1 MNVFVSKPVF
11 SVFRLTLRTL
21 PMRTASLALGRA
33 ETGTV
38 ARVVKDTS
46 GLVTA
51 TRNLGG
57 RSMRRSPF
65 CPTSIASI
73 SVALCVM
80 FLICVGTV
88 RPAVG
93 QSANT
98 GTVVGTVT
106 DPTGAV
112 VDSADVNL
120 TDPSVHASRSA
131 KSNSTGR
138 YILVDVPPGNYEL
151 SFSKQGF
158 SMAKTHIAVE
168 VGQSLTLN
176 MTLNV
181 GGANTVVE
189 VTAVGNE
196 LQTMNATVGNTINNL
211 TIDNLPALGRDV
223 STFIALQP
231 GVSPDGSVAGT
242 VVDQSAFTLDGGDN
256 TNDMDGSM
264 SVYTKSFAGDPTGGV
279 ANQNSIGPSVGGK
292 GVGGATGVLPTPQDS
307 VEEFKVNTAGQT
319 ADFNSSS
326 GSEVKVVTKRGSD
339 AWHGTAYEYYKDNNW
354 SSNSWQN
361 NHNNPIT
368 PIPSFHYS
376 RYGGAIGGPLIPKE
390 VLGGKT
396 YFFFN
401 YEGFNF
407 PNSETIVRNV
417 PSPALRQGLLTDDV
431 TGTLYNLNPT
441 AVTYNGITYPGTAN
455 DPRGIGINP
464 LVQTIWNKYEPPSNA
479 SCTLS
484 LCDGGNILGFSANLA
499 QPTTSKF
506 AVGRLDHDFSS
517 KWHLMSSYRW
527 YALKAAADSQVD
539 IGGFFPGDKLG
550 TPASQSSLPQQ
561 AFLWTAG
568 LTTNISTNTTNDLH
582 YSFLRNFWQWK
593 RIGDT
598 PQTATLGG
606 ALEIDSGQSAGF
618 GQVNDLGPYN
628 VDTQNTRNRFWD
640 GHDQML
646 RDDIS
651 MLKGNHLFTFGGT
664 YEHNWDYHQRTD
676 NGGGINN
683 QIVYELGNGTSGS
696 GLAQDIPLCTR
707 AGVTIT
713 GCSSLSAAALGM
725 VSIAQ
730 VAYTRSGANL
740 TLNPIGSP
748 AFDKSTIPYYNVYF
762 SDTWHMKPTFTLTY
776 GLGWTLEMPPV
787 EANGKQVE
795 LVDSSDQPISGA
807 AYLGARKRAALLG
820 QNYNPEIGFALLGN
834 TANGPKYPYNPFYGS
849 FSPRVAAAW
858 SPHFDSDS
866 VAGKLFGHEDTVV
879 RVGYGRIFGR
889 LNGVNLVLVPL
900 LGPGL
905 LQPTQCVTGLSNG
918 NCGAGGSNTAT
929 TAFRIGV
936 DGLSAP
942 LQQASAT
949 LPQPYFPGVNGISA
963 ATASALDQN
972 FRPNEVD
979 SVNLTIQRQLSRKV
993 ILEIG
998 YIGRRI
1004 THEYQ
1009 PVNLNAV
1016 PYMMTQGGQQ
1026 FAQAYKNVV
1035 LQLCGGVQGLAGGGC
1050 NGNGAGKPLAATSI
1064 TPQPFFEHA
1073 MNPAYCQIGG
1083 VASTCTAAM
1092 VTNELANLTK
1102 AQVWSLWSDLDGGVG
1117 CATCSGQGFV
1127 FNGVPGTTMMNNINP
1142 AIGGTSPQM
1151 TSGPADIGSS
1161 GYGNYNAGFASLK
1174 MADWKG
1180 LTLQSNFTYSKA
1192 LGTGALVQATGGYT
1206 PDDPFNLGTQY
1217 GLQTFN
1223 RKFVYN
1229 FFFVYQPPFFKGQSG
1244 LLGRALGGWTFS
1256 TVFSAGSG
1264 APVELFTSTGDG
1276 QEYGAGDNANYFGN
1290 ENAVPV
1296 APAKSGHVYSQPG
1309 NFPNLFKAG
1318 PAAINDFR
1326 NPILGLDNKDCG
1338 FGCFPGLPYWNM
1350 DLSVRKNFRVAEGIS
1365 MEIQGVFANVFNH
1378 NQFLDPD
1385 GFYASYLAPI
1395 DSSGPGSFG
1404 TLSGGSAQEEPG
1416 GNRQIEVGLRVR
1428 F

>member
-1 MNVFVSKPVF
+1 MQIRSAKLSLVLFLVFCAGS
-11 SVFRLTLRTL
+11 
-21 PMRTASLALGRA
+21 ALSA
-33 ETGTV
+33 WAQSTSTGTV
-38 ARVVKDTS
+38 A
-46 GLVTA
+46 G
-51 TRNLGG
+51 
-57 RSMRRSPF
+57 
-65 CPTSIASI
+65 
-73 SVALCVM
+73 SVA
-80 FLICVGTV
+80 
-88 RPAVG
+88 
-93 QSANT
+93 
-98 GTVVGTVT
+98 
-106 DPTGAV
+106 DPTGALV
-112 VDSADVNL
+112 SGAAVTL
-120 TDPSVHASRSA
+120 TDTATNVARSTTTNA
-131 KSNSTGR
+131 TGR
-138 YILVDVPPGNYEL
+138 YIYVDVNPGIYN
-151 SFSKQGF
+151 
-158 SMAKTHIAVE
+158 IAVSKAGFETTKTENQE
-168 VGQSLTLN
+168 VKVGASLTVNL
-176 MTLNV
+176 TLQV
-181 GGANTVVE
+181 GGANVVVE
-189 VTAVGNE
+189 VSAVGNE
-196 LQTMNATVGNTINNL
+196 LQTMNATVGNTITNL
-211 TIDNLPALGRDV
+211 TIDNLPSLGRDV

-242 VVDQSAFTLDGGDN
+242 VVDQSAFSLDGGDN

-264 SVYTKSFAGDPTGGV
+264 NVYTKSFAGDPSGGV
-279 ANQNSIGPSVGGK
+279 ANQNSVGPSEGGK

-326 GSEVKVVTKRGSD
+326 GSEVKVVTKRGTD

-361 NHNNPIT
+361 NHNDPIT

-376 RYGGAIGGPLIPKE
+376 RYGGAIGGPLIPKQ

-407 PNSETIVRNV
+407 PDSETIVRNV
-417 PSPALRQGLLTDDV
+417 PSPTLQLGLLKDDA
-431 TGTLYNLNPT
+431 TGAIYNLNPT
-441 AVTYNGITYPGTAN
+441 AVTYNGITSPGTTL

-464 LVQTIWNKYEPPSNA
+464 LVQQIWNKYEPASNA
-479 SCTLS
+479 NCTQT
-484 LCDGGNILGFSANLA
+484 LCDTANVQGFSANLA

-517 KWHLMSSYRW
+517 KWHFMSSYRW
-527 YALKAAADSQVD
+527 FELKAAADAQVD
-539 IGGFFPGDKLG
+539 IGGFFPGDTLG
-550 TPASQSSLPQQ
+550 TPASQSNLPQQ

-593 RIGDT
+593 RTGDT

-651 MLKGNHLFTFGGT
+651 TLKGNHLFTFGGT

-683 QIVYELGNGTSGS
+683 QVVYELGDGTSGS
-696 GLAQDIPLCTR
+696 LLAQDIPLCGQ
-707 AGVTIT
+707 AGVTISN
-713 GCSSLSAAALGM
+713 CSSLTAAALGI
-725 VSIAQ
+725 VSISQ

-740 TLNPIGSP
+740 TLNPIGTP
-748 AFDKSTIPYYNVYF
+748 AFDKSKIPYYNVYF

-787 EANGKQVE
+787 EQNGKQVE
-795 LVDSSDQPISGA
+795 LVDSSDQVISGVS
-807 AYLGARKRAALLG
+807 YLDARKRAALQG
-820 QNYNPEIGFALLGN
+820 QVYNPEIGFALLGN

-858 SPHFDSDS
+858 NPHFDSDS
-866 VAGKLFGHEDTVV
+866 FAGKLFGHEDTVV

-889 LNGVNLVLVPL
+889 LNGVDLVLVPL

-905 LQPTQCVTGLSNG
+905 LQPTQCVTGLSSG
-918 NCGAGGSNTAT
+918 NCGAPGSNNAS

-936 DGLSAP
+936 DGLTAP
-942 LQQASAT
+942 LQQPSTT
-949 LPQPYFPGVNGISA
+949 LPQPYYPGVNGISS
-963 ATASALDQN
+963 ATASVLDPN

-993 ILEIG
+993 ILEVG

-1016 PYMMTQGGQQ
+1016 PYMMTLGGQK
-1026 FAQAYKNVV
+1026 FSQAYANLV
-1035 LQLCGGVQGLAGGGC
+1035 LQYCGGAAGLAGGGC
-1050 NGNGAGKPLAATSI
+1050 AGASTTGATAV
-1064 TPQPFFEHA
+1064 TPQPFFETA
-1073 MNPAYCQIGG
+1073 LGGATSAYCSTPVMVGG
-1083 VASTCTAAM
+1083 TPITPTSCTQA
-1092 VTNELANLTK
+1092 VTLNEGVTGKGNLNT
-1102 AQVWSLWSDLDGGVG
+1102 AQVWNLWSDLDAGPMQNSNGGL
-1117 CATCSGQGFV
+1117 
-1127 FNGVPGTTMMNNINP
+1127 PGPTMMNNLNA

-1151 TSGPADIGSS
+1151 MSGPADNAST

-1174 MADWKG
+1174 MADWRG

-1206 PDDPFNLGTQY
+1206 PDDPFNLGTMY
-1217 GLQTFN
+1217 GNQTFN

-1276 QEYGAGDNANYFGN
+1276 QEYGAGDNVNYFGN
-1290 ENAVPV
+1290 ENIVPV
-1296 APAKSGHVYSQPG
+1296 APATSGHRYDQPG
-1309 NFPNLFKAG
+1309 GQFPNLFKAG
-1318 PAAINDFR
+1318 PAAVNDFR

-1338 FGCFPGLPYWNM
+1338 YGCIPGLPYWNM

-1378 NQFLDPD
+1378 DQFLDPD
-1385 GFYASYLAPI
+1385 GFFETGLFSG
-1395 DSSGPGSFG
+1395 SGPGGFG

-1416 GNRQIEVGLRVR
+1416 GNRQIEVGARVR

>member
-1 MNVFVSKPVF
+1 MHIR
-11 SVFRLTLRTL
+11 SVK
-21 PMRTASLALGRA
+21 LALVLLLVVCAGSA
-33 ETGTV
+33 LTAWAQSSSTGTV
-38 ARVVKDTS
+38 AGS
-46 GLVTA
+46 
-51 TRNLGG
+51 
-57 RSMRRSPF
+57 
-65 CPTSIASI
+65 
-73 SVALCVM
+73 
-80 FLICVGTV
+80 
-88 RPAVG
+88 
-93 QSANT
+93 
-98 GTVVGTVT
+98 VT
-106 DPTGAV
+106 DATGAV
-112 VDSADVNL
+112 VPGASVTL
-120 TDPSVHASRSA
+120 TDISTNVPRTTS
-131 KSNSTGR
+131 SNATGR
-138 YILVDVPPGNYEL
+138 YMYVDVNPGIYTITVI
-151 SFSKQGF
+151 KAGF
-158 SMAKTHIAVE
+158 ETTKAENQE
-168 VGQSLTLN
+168 VKIGASLTVNLA
-176 MTLNV
+176 LQV
-181 GGANTVVE
+181 GGANVVVE
-189 VTAVGNE
+189 VSAVGNE
-196 LQTMNATVGNTINNL
+196 LQTMNATVGNTITNL
-211 TIDNLPALGRDV
+211 TIDNLPSLGRDV

-242 VVDQSAFTLDGGDN
+242 VVDQSAFSLDGGNN

-264 SVYTKSFAGDPTGGV
+264 NVYTKSFAGDPSGGV
-279 ANQNSIGPSVGGK
+279 ANQNSVGPSEAGK

-326 GSEVKVVTKRGSD
+326 GSEVKVVTKRGTD

-361 NHNNPIT
+361 NHNDPIT

-376 RYGGAIGGPLIPKE
+376 RYGGAIGGPLIPEK

-417 PSPALRQGLLTDDV
+417 PSPTLRLGLLTDDV
-431 TGTLYNLNPT
+431 TGALYNLNPT

-464 LVQTIWNKYEPPSNA
+464 LVQTIWNKYEPATNA
-479 SCTLS
+479 NCTQT
-484 LCDGGNILGFSANLA
+484 LCDHPEAGTTSNIQGFSANLA

-527 YALKAAADSQVD
+527 FELKAAADAQVD
-539 IGGFFPGDKLG
+539 IGGFFSGDTLG
-550 TPASQSSLPQQ
+550 TPASQSNLPQQ
-561 AFLWTAG
+561 ALLWTAG

-593 RIGDT
+593 RTGDMAQT
-598 PQTATLGG
+598 PTLGG
-606 ALEIDSGQSAGF
+606 ALEIFSGQSPGF

-651 MLKGNHLFTFGGT
+651 TLKGNHLFTFGGT
-664 YEHNWDYHQRTD
+664 YQHNWDYHQRTD
-676 NGGGINN
+676 NGGGIDN
-683 QIVYELGNGTSGS
+683 QVVYELGNGTSGS
-696 GLAQDIPLCTR
+696 GLAQDIPLCTQ
-707 AGVTIT
+707 AGVTIAN
-713 GCSSLSAAALGM
+713 CSSLSAAALGI

-730 VAYTRSGANL
+730 VAYTRSGSLLA
-740 TLNPIGSP
+740 LNPIGTP

-807 AYLGARKRAALLG
+807 AYLDTRKRQALLG

-858 SPHFDSDS
+858 SPHFDGDS
-866 VAGKLFGHEDTVV
+866 TMGHIFGHEDTVV

-889 LNGVNLVLVPL
+889 LNGVDLVLVPL

-905 LQPTQCVTGLSNG
+905 LQPTQCQTGLSSG
-918 NCGAGGSNTAT
+918 TCGVGGSNTAT

-936 DGLSAP
+936 DGFTAP
-942 LQQASAT
+942 LQQPSAT
-949 LPQPYFPGVNGISA
+949 LPQPYYPGVNGISA
-963 ATASALDQN
+963 ATASVLDPN

-993 ILEIG
+993 ILEVG

-1050 NGNGAGKPLAATSI
+1050 NGNGAGGPLAATSI
-1064 TPQPFFEHA
+1064 TPQAFFEKA

-1083 VASTCTAAM
+1083 VASTCTAAV
-1092 VTNELANLTK
+1092 VTNELANLTT
-1102 AQVWSLWSDLDGGVG
+1102 AQVWNLWSGLDGGVG
-1117 CATCSGQGFV
+1117 CATCAGQGFV

-1151 TSGPADIGSS
+1151 SSGPADNAST

-1192 LGTGALVQATGGYT
+1192 LGTGALVQSTGGFT
-1206 PDDPFNLGTQY
+1206 PDDPFNLGTMY
-1217 GLQTFN
+1217 GYQTFN

-1229 FFFVYQPPFFKGQSG
+1229 FFFVYQPPFYKGQSG

-1264 APVELFTSTGDG
+1264 APVEIDTSTGDG
-1276 QEYGAGDNANYFGN
+1276 QEYGAGDNVNYFGN

-1296 APAKSGHVYSQPG
+1296 VPAKSGHAYSQPNG
-1309 NFPNLFKAG
+1309 QFPNLFQAG
-1318 PAAINDFR
+1318 PAAVNDFR

-1338 FGCFPGLPYWNM
+1338 FGCIPGLPYWNM

-1385 GFYASYLAPI
+1385 GIFVSALFSG
-1395 DSSGPGSFG
+1395 SGPNGFG
-1404 TLSGGSAQEEPG
+1404 ALSGGSAQEEPG
-1416 GNRQIEVGLRVR
+1416 GNRQIEVGVRVR

>member
-1 MNVFVSKPVF
+1 MYIRSLK
-11 SVFRLTLRTL
+11 
-21 PMRTASLALGRA
+21 LALVLLLAASGGSA
-33 ETGTV
+33 LAAWAQSTSTGTV
-38 ARVVKDTS
+38 AGSVSDSSGAVVE
-46 GLVTA
+46 GA
-51 TRNLGG
+51 
-57 RSMRRSPF
+57 
-65 CPTSIASI
+65 
-73 SVALCVM
+73 SVAL
-80 FLICVGTV
+80 
-88 RPAVG
+88 
-93 QSANT
+93 
-98 GTVVGTVT
+98 T
-106 DPTGAV
+106 DTATNV
-112 VDSADVNL
+112 A
-120 TDPSVHASRSA
+120 RSTTTNA
-131 KSNSTGR
+131 TGR
-138 YILVDVPPGNYEL
+138 YIYVDVNPGVYNVVV
-151 SFSKQGF
+151 SKPGF
-158 SMAKTHIAVE
+158 ETTKTASQE
-168 VGQSLTLN
+168 VKVGTSLTVNL
-176 MTLNV
+176 TLQVGAANV
-181 GGANTVVE
+181 VVE
-189 VTAVGNE
+189 VSAVGNE
-196 LQTMNATVGNTINNL
+196 LQTMNATVGNTITNL
-211 TIDNLPALGRDV
+211 TIDNLPSLGRDV

-264 SVYTKSFAGDPTGGV
+264 NVYTKSFAGDPSGGV
-279 ANQNSIGPSVGGK
+279 ANQNSVGPSEGGK

-326 GSEVKVVTKRGSD
+326 GSEVKVVTKRGTE

-361 NHNNPIT
+361 NHNDPIT
-368 PIPSFHYS
+368 QIPPFHYS
-376 RYGGAIGGPLIPKE
+376 RYGGAIGGPLIPKD

-396 YFFFN
+396 YAFFN

-407 PNSETIVRNV
+407 PDSETIARNV
-417 PSPALRQGLLTDDV
+417 PSPALKLGLLTDDA
-431 TGTLYNLNPT
+431 TGTLYNLNPGP
-441 AVTYNGITYPGTAN
+441 VVYNGVTYPGTTL

-464 LVQTIWNKYEPPSNA
+464 LVQTIWNTYEPATNA
-479 SCTLS
+479 NCTQT
-484 LCDGGNILGFSANLA
+484 LCDSANVLGFSANLA

-517 KWHLMSSYRW
+517 KWHFMSSYRW
-527 YALKAAADSQVD
+527 FELKAAADAQVD
-539 IGGFFPGDKLG
+539 IGGFFPGDTLG
-550 TPASQSSLPQQ
+550 TPASQSNLPQQ

-593 RIGDT
+593 RTGD
-598 PQTATLGG
+598 PAQTATLGG

-651 MLKGNHLFTFGGT
+651 TLKGNHLFTFGGT

-683 QIVYELGNGTSGS
+683 QVVYELGNGTTGS
-696 GLAQDIPLCTR
+696 GLAPLPGFTADFPIC
-707 AGVTIT
+707 AQPGVTISN
-713 GCSSLSAAALGM
+713 CSSLTAAALGI
-725 VSIAQ
+725 VSISQ
-730 VAYTRSGANL
+730 VAYTRSGASL
-740 TLNPIGSP
+740 TLNPIGTP

-787 EANGKQVE
+787 EESGKQVE
-795 LVDSSDQPISGA
+795 LVDSSDQVISGA
-807 AYLGARKRAALLG
+807 AYLDARKRQALLG

-849 FSPRVAAAW
+849 FSPRIAAAW

-866 VAGKLFGHEDTVV
+866 VAGKLFGHEDTVL
-879 RVGYGRIFGR
+879 RAGYGRIFGR

-905 LQPTQCVTGLSNG
+905 LQPTQCLTGLKTGS
-918 NCGAGGSNTAT
+918 CGAPGSNNAS

-936 DGLSAP
+936 DGLTAP
-942 LQQASAT
+942 LQPASAT
-949 LPQPYFPGVNGISA
+949 LPQPYYPGVNGISS
-963 ATASALDQN
+963 ATASVLDPN

-993 ILEIG
+993 ILEVG

-1009 PVNLNAV
+1009 PINLNAV

-1050 NGNGAGKPLAATSI
+1050 NGNGAGGPLAAASVTA
-1064 TPQPFFEHA
+1064 QPFFEHA
-1073 MNPAYCQIGG
+1073 MNPAYCQVGG
-1083 VASTCTAAM
+1083 VASTCTAAV
-1092 VTNELANLTK
+1092 VTNELANLTT
-1102 AQVWSLWSDLDGGVG
+1102 ARVWSIWSDMDGGVG
-1117 CATCSGQGFV
+1117 CATCNGQGFV
-1127 FNGVPGTTMMNNINP
+1127 FNGVPGTTMMNNINA

-1151 TSGPADIGSS
+1151 TSGPGDNAST

-1174 MADWKG
+1174 MADWRG

-1206 PDDPFNLGTQY
+1206 PDDPFNLGTMY
-1217 GLQTFN
+1217 GDQTFN

-1264 APVELFTSTGDG
+1264 SPVELFTSTGDG
-1276 QEYGAGDNANYFGN
+1276 QEYGAGDNVNYFGN
-1290 ENAVPV
+1290 ENIVPV
-1296 APAKSGHVYSQPG
+1296 APAKSGHRYDQPNG
-1309 NFPNLFKAG
+1309 QFPNLFKAG
-1318 PAAINDFR
+1318 PAAVNDFR

-1338 FGCFPGLPYWNM
+1338 FGCIPGLPYWNM

-1365 MEIQGVFANVFNH
+1365 LEIQGVFANVFNH
-1378 NQFLDPD
+1378 DQFLDPN
-1385 GFYASYLAPI
+1385 GFFETGLFSG
-1395 DSSGPGSFG
+1395 SGPGGFG

-1416 GNRQIEVGLRVR
+1416 GNRQIEVGARVR

>member
-1 MNVFVSKPVF
+1 MYIR
-11 SVFRLTLRTL
+11 SVK
-21 PMRTASLALGRA
+21 LALVLLSVVYAGSA
-33 ETGTV
+33 LAAWAQSTSTGTV
-38 ARVVKDTS
+38 AGS
-46 GLVTA
+46 
-51 TRNLGG
+51 
-57 RSMRRSPF
+57 
-65 CPTSIASI
+65 
-73 SVALCVM
+73 
-80 FLICVGTV
+80 
-88 RPAVG
+88 
-93 QSANT
+93 
-98 GTVVGTVT
+98 VT
-106 DPTGAV
+106 DPSGAV
-112 VDSADVNL
+112 VADASVTLTDSATNIARA
-120 TDPSVHASRSA
+120 TTTNA
-131 KSNSTGR
+131 TGR
-138 YILVDVPPGNYEL
+138 YIYVDVNPGIYN
-151 SFSKQGF
+151 
-158 SMAKTHIAVE
+158 IAVSKAGFETTKTENQE
-168 VGQSLTLN
+168 VKVGASLTVNLA
-176 MTLNV
+176 LQV
-181 GGANTVVE
+181 GGANVVVE
-189 VTAVGNE
+189 VSAIGNE
-196 LQTMNATVGNTINNL
+196 LQTMNATVGNTITNL
-211 TIDNLPALGRDV
+211 TIDNLPSLGRDV

-256 TNDMDGSM
+256 TNDMDGSTN
-264 SVYTKSFAGDPTGGV
+264 VYTKSFAGDPSGGV
-279 ANQNSIGPSVGGK
+279 ANQNSVGPSESGK

-307 VEEFKVNTAGQT
+307 VEEFKVSTAGQT

-326 GSEVKVVTKRGSD
+326 GSEVKVVTKRGTD

-361 NHNNPIT
+361 NHNLPIT

-376 RYGGAIGGPLIPKE
+376 RYGGAIGGPLIPKAI
-390 VLGGKT
+390 LGGKT

-417 PSPALRQGLLTDDV
+417 PSPTLRLGLLTDDV
-431 TGTLYNLNPT
+431 TGALYNLNPA

-464 LVQTIWNKYEPPSNA
+464 LVQTIWNKYEPASNA
-479 SCTLS
+479 NCTQT
-484 LCDGGNILGFSANLA
+484 LCDHPESGTTSNVQGFSANLA

-527 YALKAAADSQVD
+527 FELKAAADAQVD
-539 IGGFFPGDKLG
+539 IGGFFSGDTLG

-593 RIGDT
+593 RTGDT

-606 ALEIDSGQSAGF
+606 ALEIFSGQSAGF

-651 MLKGNHLFTFGGT
+651 TLKGNHLFTFGGT

-683 QIVYELGNGTSGS
+683 QVVYELGNGTSGS
-696 GLAQDIPLCTR
+696 GLAQDIPLCTQP
-707 AGVTIT
+707 GVTISA
-713 GCSSLSAAALGM
+713 CSSLSAAALGI

-730 VAYTRSGANL
+730 VAYTRSGSNL
-740 TLNPIGSP
+740 TLNPIGTP
-748 AFDKSTIPYYNVYF
+748 AFDQSTIPYYNVYF

-795 LVDSSDQPISGA
+795 LVDSSDEPISGA
-807 AYLGARKRAALLG
+807 AYLDARKRAALQG

-849 FSPRVAAAW
+849 FSPRLAAAW
-858 SPHFDSDS
+858 SPHFDSNS
-866 VAGKLFGHEDTVV
+866 AMGHLFGHEDTVV

-889 LNGVNLVLVPL
+889 LNGVDLVLVPL

-905 LQPTQCVTGLSNG
+905 LQPTQCLTGLSNG
-918 NCGAGGSNTAT
+918 TCGGAGSNTAA

-949 LPQPYFPGVNGISA
+949 LPQPYYPGVNGISA
-963 ATASALDQN
+963 ATSSTLDPN

-979 SVNLTIQRQLSRKV
+979 SLNLTIQRQLSRKV
-993 ILEIG
+993 ILEVG

-1016 PYMMTQGGQQ
+1016 PYMMTRGGQQ

-1050 NGNGAGKPLAATSI
+1050 NGNGAGKPLAASSI
-1064 TPQPFFEHA
+1064 TPQPFFENA
-1073 MNPAYCQIGG
+1073 MNPAYCKGF
-1083 VASTCTAAM
+1083 SSCTAA
-1092 VTNELANLTK
+1092 VVNNELADLTT
-1102 AQVWSLWSDLDGGVG
+1102 AQVWSMWSGMDAGVG
-1117 CATCSGQGFV
+1117 CTACNGQGFV
-1127 FNGVPGTTMMNNINP
+1127 FGTTMMNNINP

-1151 TSGPADIGSS
+1151 SSGPADNAST

-1206 PDDPFNLGTQY
+1206 PDDPFNLGTMY
-1217 GLQTFN
+1217 GYQTFN

-1229 FFFVYQPPFFKGQSG
+1229 FFFVYQPPFFKGQSA

-1264 APVELFTSTGDG
+1264 APVEIFTSTGDG
-1276 QEYGAGDNANYFGN
+1276 QEYGAGDNVNYFGN

-1296 APAKSGHVYSQPG
+1296 APAKSGHAYSQPG
-1309 NFPNLFKAG
+1309 QFPNLFQAG

-1338 FGCFPGLPYWNM
+1338 FGCIPGLPYWNM

-1365 MEIQGVFANVFNH
+1365 MEVQGVFANVFNH

-1385 GFYASYLAPI
+1385 GIYGSYLAPI
-1395 DSSGPGSFG
+1395 DSSAAGGFG

>member
-1 MNVFVSKPVF
+1 
-11 SVFRLTLRTL
+11 
-21 PMRTASLALGRA
+21 MRIRSAKLSLVLLLVVCASSALSA
-33 ETGTV
+33 WAQSTSTGTV
-38 ARVVKDTS
+38 AGS
-46 GLVTA
+46 
-51 TRNLGG
+51 
-57 RSMRRSPF
+57 
-65 CPTSIASI
+65 
-73 SVALCVM
+73 
-80 FLICVGTV
+80 
-88 RPAVG
+88 
-93 QSANT
+93 
-98 GTVVGTVT
+98 VT
-106 DPTGAV
+106 DPSGAV
-112 VDSADVNL
+112 VAGASVTL
-120 TDPSVHASRSA
+120 TDTTTNIARPTTTNA
-131 KSNSTGR
+131 TGR
-138 YILVDVPPGNYEL
+138 YIYVDVNPGVYTIAAT
-151 SFSKQGF
+151 KAGF
-158 SMAKTHIAVE
+158 ETTKTENQE
-168 VGQSLTLN
+168 VKVGASLTINLS
-176 MTLNV
+176 LQV
-181 GGANTVVE
+181 GGANIVVE
-189 VTAVGNE
+189 VSAAGNE
-196 LQTMNATVGNTINNL
+196 LQTMNATVGNTITNL
-211 TIDNLPALGRDV
+211 TIDNLPSLGRDV

-256 TNDMDGSM
+256 SNDMDGSM

-279 ANQNSIGPSVGGK
+279 ANQNSIGPSEGGK

-326 GSEVKVVTKRGSD
+326 GSEVKVVTKRGTD

-361 NHNNPIT
+361 NHNDPIT

-376 RYGGAIGGPLIPKE
+376 RYGGAIGGPLIPKN

-396 YFFFN
+396 YAFFN

-417 PSPALRQGLLTDDV
+417 PSPTLQLGLLTDDM
-431 TGTLYNLNPT
+431 TGAIYNLNPT
-441 AVTYNGITYPGTAN
+441 AVTYNGITYPGTAD

-464 LVQTIWNKYEPPSNA
+464 LVQTIWNKYEPATNA
-479 SCTLS
+479 NCTQT
-484 LCDGGNILGFSANLA
+484 LCDHPAAGTTSNVQGFSANLA

-517 KWHLMSSYRW
+517 KWHFMSSYRW
-527 YALKAAADSQVD
+527 FSLHAATDSQVD
-539 IGGFFPGDKLG
+539 IGGFFSGDTLG
-550 TPASQSSLPQQ
+550 TPASQSNLPQQ

-593 RIGDT
+593 RTGD
-598 PQTATLGG
+598 PAQTATLGG

-651 MLKGNHLFTFGGT
+651 TLKGNHLFTFGGT

-683 QIVYELGNGTSGS
+683 QVVYELGNGTSGS
-696 GLAQDIPLCTR
+696 GLAQDIPLCTQ

-713 GCSSLSAAALGM
+713 GCSSLSAAVLGM

-730 VAYTRSGANL
+730 VAYTRSGTDL

-787 EANGKQVE
+787 EQNGKQVE
-795 LVDSSDQPISGA
+795 LVDSSDEPISSA
-807 AYLGARKRAALLG
+807 AYLDARKRAALLG
-820 QNYNPEIGFALLGN
+820 QVYNPEIGFALLGN

-905 LQPTQCVTGLSNG
+905 LQPTQCLTGLSNG
-918 NCGAGGSNTAT
+918 ACGAAGSNTAT

-936 DGLSAP
+936 DGLTAP
-942 LQQASAT
+942 LQQPSTT

-963 ATASALDQN
+963 ATASALDPN

-993 ILEIG
+993 ILEVG

-1016 PYMMTQGGQQ
+1016 PHMMTLGGQK
-1026 FAQAYKNVV
+1026 FSQAYANLV
-1035 LQLCGGVQGLAGGGC
+1035 LQYCGGVAGLAGGGC
-1050 NGNGAGKPLAATSI
+1050 AGASTTGATPV
-1064 TPQPFFEHA
+1064 TPQPFFETA
-1073 MNPAYCQIGG
+1073 LGGATSAYCSTPVMVG
-1083 VASTCTAAM
+1083 VTPITPTSCTQA
-1092 VTNELANLTK
+1092 VTLNEGVTGKGNLNT
-1102 AQVWSLWSDLDGGVG
+1102 ALVWNLWSDLDAGPMQNANGGL
-1117 CATCSGQGFV
+1117 
-1127 FNGVPGTTMMNNINP
+1127 PGPTMMNNINP

-1151 TSGPADIGSS
+1151 TSGPADIGST

-1192 LGTGALVQATGGYT
+1192 LGTGALVQASGGYT
-1206 PDDPFNLGTQY
+1206 PDDPFNLGTMY
-1217 GLQTFN
+1217 GNQTFN

-1264 APVELFTSTGDG
+1264 APIELFTSSGDG
-1276 QEYGAGDNANYFGN
+1276 QEYGAGDNVNYFGN
-1290 ENAVPV
+1290 ENAVAV
-1296 APAKSGHVYSQPG
+1296 SPAKRGHVYSQPG
-1309 NFPNLFKAG
+1309 QFPNFFQAG

-1338 FGCFPGLPYWNM
+1338 YGCFPGLPYWNM
-1350 DLSVRKNFRVAEGIS
+1350 DLSVRKNFRVTEGIS
-1365 MEIQGVFANVFNH
+1365 LEIQGVFANVFNH
-1378 NQFLDPD
+1378 NQFLDP
-1385 GFYASYLAPI
+1385 GGLYGSYLAPI
-1395 DSSGPGSFG
+1395 DSSAPGSFG

-1416 GNRQIEVGLRVR
+1416 GNRQIEVGARIR